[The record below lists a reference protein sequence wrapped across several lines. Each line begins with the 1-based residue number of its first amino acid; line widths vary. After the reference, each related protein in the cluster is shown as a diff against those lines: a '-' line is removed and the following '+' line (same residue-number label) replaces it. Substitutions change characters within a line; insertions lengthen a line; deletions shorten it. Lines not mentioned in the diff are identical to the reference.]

1 MEVNYSERFTEILVL
16 LGAAAAAGKHKVA
29 AVAAAAAAA
38 VMTSEFS
45 SVWDSPQPAG
55 GGGWV
60 SRSRTGPDGA

>member
-16 LGAAAAAGKHKVA
+16 LGAAAAAGKHK
-29 AVAAAAAAA
+29 VAAAAAAA

>member
-16 LGAAAAAGKHKVA
+16 LGAAAAAAGKHKV
-29 AVAAAAAAA
+29 AAAAA